1 MVGQNK
7 TLPDE
12 PAAIT
17 PEMANLKPI
26 LPERA
31 GRASRL
37 IKVSAAGL
45 LFLAGCATPAAPP
58 LPEPAMNVPRPAV
71 AAGAERGAPAN
82 PVTVEA
88 ALERAAACSTQI
100 KALRAAITVAKQRK
114 SAATDIQD
122 PEAVLAWGNLD
133 DDLGG
138 SQNNEAYQGVGGRFY
153 APNPFLIIP
162 RVSARSAE
170 LQAAKADL
178 QAARW
183 LVECDVR
190 RLFDE
195 IHYLAADM
203 ALAEDLLRQYGE
215 ILRDARARAE
225 HSAATASDVVTAVQ
239 RQLQTQNDLDL
250 TRHRYQL
257 AQRNLAALL
266 DLPPASLQIAT
277 NAAPLA
283 PLQEVAIASGP
294 MERVAAQH
302 RGDVAALH
310 WRTLAAKSA
319 YREALNVRIPWID
332 HFDAVHREPVDG
344 WWLGLKVT
352 VPVFSWTK
360 NHAADV
366 LQAQYTLADVNETN
380 GMQLVRREI
389 HDAVEEAD
397 ERQRQQRRN
406 QSEIA
411 PLIAEMRQTL
421 ELLKRTPNLM
431 PAQVATTE
439 AQIIESLRLD
449 LGTRWG
455 YQLALLNLER
465 AVGVN
470 LSVALQAGEG
480 ER

>member
-1 MVGQNK
+1 
-7 TLPDE
+7 
-12 PAAIT
+12 
-17 PEMANLKPI
+17 
-26 LPERA
+26 
-31 GRASRL
+31 
-37 IKVSAAGL
+37 VSAAGL
-45 LFLAGCATPAAPP
+45 LFLAGCATPAVPP
-58 LPEPAMNVPRPAV
+58 LPEPTMNVPRPAV

-82 PVTVEA
+82 PVTVEGA
-88 ALERAAACSTQI
+88 IERAAACSTQI
-100 KALRAAITVAKQRK
+100 KALRAAVTVAIQRK

-122 PEAVLAWGNLD
+122 PEAVATWGKLD
-133 DDLGG
+133 DDLG
-138 SQNNEAYQGVGGRFY
+138 SPQNSNAYQGVGGRFY
-153 APNPFLIIP
+153 VPNPFLVMP
-162 RVSARSAE
+162 RVSARTAE

-183 LVECDVR
+183 LVECNVR
-190 RLFDE
+190 RLFAE
-195 IHYLAADM
+195 INYLAEDT
-203 ALAEDLLRQYGE
+203 ALAVDLLRQYGE
-215 ILRDARARAE
+215 ILKDTRARAE

-250 TRHRYQL
+250 TRRRYQL
-257 AQRNLAALL
+257 AQRDLAALL

-277 NAAPLA
+277 NASPSA
-283 PLQEVAIASGP
+283 PLQEAAIAFEPLQRLAS
-294 MERVAAQH
+294 EC
-302 RGDVAALH
+302 RGDLAALR

-319 YREALNVRIPWID
+319 YREALNVRIPWIE
-332 HFDAVHREPVDG
+332 HMDATHRDPANE
-344 WWLGLKVT
+344 WWVGVRVT
-352 VPVFSWTK
+352 LPVFSWTK
-360 NHAADV
+360 NHAADA
-366 LQAQYTLADVNETN
+366 LQAQYSLADVNETN

-389 HDAVEEAD
+389 RDAVEEAD

-449 LGTRWG
+449 LGSRWG
-455 YQLALLNLER
+455 YQLSLLNLER